1 MKMYSRLL
9 LLLATLFISNGAL
22 ADFKI
27 DLNTGFNS
35 YTDGANNFEF
45 SDMTNH
51 IYFGA
56 SIGSK
61 DQLYIGQNISIYS
74 NEFTTSTATEVS
86 TLELGPRFTY
96 YFSQDKTVF
105 VTFAWNPYAKG
116 ERTTLAGTTEDISGS
131 SLLGGIGYELK
142 VSRNFFLGASIMYHS
157 LSVSKAE
164 VDNASREVSESY
176 TSTTPMITMGLRFR

>member
-1 MKMYSRLL
+1 MKLYSRLIL
-9 LLLATLFISNGAL
+9 LVATFWLSSAAR

-35 YTDGANNFEF
+35 YSDGANEFEF
-45 SDMTNH
+45 TDMTNH
-51 IYFGA
+51 IYIGA
-56 SIGSK
+56 SVGSK
-61 DQLYIGQNISIYS
+61 DQLYIGQNITIYS
-74 NEFTTSTATEVS
+74 NEFKTATTTDVS

-116 ERTTLAGTTEDISGS
+116 TRTTLAGVSEDISGS

-142 VSRNFFLGASIMYHS
+142 LSRNFFLGASLMYHS

-164 VDNASREVSESY
+164 VNNASREVSESY
-176 TSTTPMITMGLRFR
+176 TSMTPMITLGLRFR